1 MSLISALF
9 NKFNPLV
16 IFIFFFSVSP
26 SYDEKKLLM
35 VTAEY
40 CLYCQ
45 MWEEQIGKIY
55 PKTDIAKNY
64 PLEKIELDNF
74 LKNDAFGLEK
84 TNITPTFIF
93 FNNNTEIG
101 RIVGFSDPE
110 MFWWQ
115 VDGILER

>member
-1 MSLISALF
+1 MVRLF
-9 NKFNPLV
+9 NKIILLIV
-16 IFIFFFSVSP
+16 FIFLFLGKP
-26 SYDEKKLLM
+26 SLAENKLLM

-45 MWEEQIGKIY
+45 LWEKQIGRIY
-55 PKTDIAKNY
+55 PKTDIAKKY
-64 PLEKIELDNF
+64 PLNKIELENF
-74 LKNDAFGLEK
+74 LKNDSFKIEK

-93 FNNNTEIG
+93 FNNNKEIG
-101 RIVGFSDPE
+101 RIVGYSDPE